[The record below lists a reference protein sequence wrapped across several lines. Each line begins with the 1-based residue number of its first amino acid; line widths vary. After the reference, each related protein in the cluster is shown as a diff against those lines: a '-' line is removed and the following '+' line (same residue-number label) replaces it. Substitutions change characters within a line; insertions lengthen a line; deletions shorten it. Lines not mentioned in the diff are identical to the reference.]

1 MLIGLNADRKV
12 LYDRINQRVDQMM
25 REGLLDEARTL
36 YEQAPEVQAA
46 KGIGYKEFFPY
57 FSGDISLEEAV
68 ELVKRNSRRYA
79 KRQLTWFKNRMSV
92 EFEDVFQKLS

>member
-1 MLIGLNADRKV
+1 MGSDYDFLLIGLNADRKV

-46 KGIGYKEFFPY
+46 KGIGYKEFFLI
-57 FSGDISLEEAV
+57 FQGT
-68 ELVKRNSRRYA
+68 LVWK
-79 KRQLTWFKNRMSV
+79 
-92 EFEDVFQKLS
+92 KLLSWSKEIQDAMPSDN